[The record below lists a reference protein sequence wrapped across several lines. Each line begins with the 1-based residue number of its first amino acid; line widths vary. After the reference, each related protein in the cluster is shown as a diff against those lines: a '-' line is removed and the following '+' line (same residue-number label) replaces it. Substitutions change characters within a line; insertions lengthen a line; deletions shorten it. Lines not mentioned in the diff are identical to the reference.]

1 MVLVACSVN
10 GESSSTTQGTQIALQ
25 TTQISMQ
32 GTQVALAQI
41 QATLPPTATPN
52 LPSDIIFK
60 KYSEIGGEIV
70 LGKARGNAQPFPD
83 TDGWFQAFANG
94 TIYWSPR
101 TQSHLI
107 LGAIQ
112 ERWRSP
118 VEGHRLGF
126 PTSDEIST
134 IDGHGK
140 FQEFEHGDIYWSQ
153 QTGAHIVVGAILQE
167 WMRLGK
173 EASWLGY
180 PISDEEEADGE
191 WKRLTRFQNGVIK
204 WSTEKGVVALPTAAS
219 TICPPV
225 GATEG
230 RIISYYESVTGHSQ
244 DPNPFGLWGR
254 RSRCLATMGRAKNA
268 PRRNGTCGRLGVAP
282 GAYDGWSA
290 YCYERVFYRWVG
302 TNRGSDIS
310 IIWSDIPLWLSQA
323 KIFGFGT
330 CMLLYFSPRRPT
342 LRAVDAAGAAPELG
356 AIYVA
361 SGVPSS
367 VPVYGGCQR
376 RN

>member
-1 MVLVACSVN
+1 MHHAGGTRLIGILVALMVLVACSVN

-180 PISDEEEADGE
+180 PISDEEDADGE
-191 WKRLTRFQNGVIK
+191 WKRLTRFQHGVIK
-204 WSTEKGVVALPTAAS
+204 WSAEKGVVALPTAAS

-225 GATEG
+225 GATKG
-230 RIISYYESVTGHSQ
+230 RIISQYESVTGHSQ
-244 DPNPFGLWGR
+244 NAADSGSGFWGDEVGVWQQWGVPETPR
-254 RSRCLATMGRAKNA
+254 VGTVRA
-268 PRRNGTCGRLGVAP
+268 GDGVWLLERTTD
-282 GAYDGWSA
+282 GAHIVTQGCSIDGW
-290 YCYERVFYRWVG
+290 VQTGVV
-302 TNRGSDIS
+302 IS
-310 IIWSDIPLWLSQA
+310 P
-323 KIFGFGT
+323 
-330 CMLLYFSPRRPT
+330 P
-342 LRAVDAAGAAPELG
+342 
-356 AIYVA
+356 
-361 SGVPSS
+361 
-367 VPVYGGCQR
+367 
-376 RN
+376 